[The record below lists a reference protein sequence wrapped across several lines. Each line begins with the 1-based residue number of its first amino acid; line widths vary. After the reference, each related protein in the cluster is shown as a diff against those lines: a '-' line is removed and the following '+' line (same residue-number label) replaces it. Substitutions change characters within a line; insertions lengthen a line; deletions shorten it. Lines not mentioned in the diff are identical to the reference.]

1 MFERGSR
8 YERVPDAVH
17 VDQDGREI
25 AYKLLR
31 VVPMPPP
38 DDAVE
43 QRVVHEGDRLDL
55 LAHEL
60 FDDPEQLW
68 RIADANTA
76 MRADRLVAE
85 PGRRLRV
92 PREERLL

>member
-8 YERVPDAVH
+8 YEGVSDAVH
-17 VDQDGREI
+17 VDRDGREI

-31 VVPMPPP
+31 IVPMAPP

-43 QRVVHEGDRLDL
+43 HRVVRQGDRLDL

-76 MRADRLVAE
+76 MRADRLVAT
-85 PGRRLRV
+85 PGRSLRV
-92 PREERLL
+92 PREEGLL